1 MGYHGFL
8 FEALDYGPDGKG
20 CFWTTKAGRERV
32 DPRRYS
38 SHSGRIALATTL
50 FAADGNPMVAKDLGD
65 WRSWAVLGYIHDDE
79 DRFVGIAD
87 LIVQTKVTAPLA
99 ETY

>member
-1 MGYHGFL
+1 MTSYPVLSLVIFL
-8 FEALDYGPDGKG
+8 PLLGAAGILLFGKEQRAR
-20 CFWTTKAGRERV
+20 W
-32 DPRRYS
+32 
-38 SHSGRIALATTL
+38 IALATTL
-50 FAADGNPMVAKDLGD
+50 FAADGNPIVAKDLGD